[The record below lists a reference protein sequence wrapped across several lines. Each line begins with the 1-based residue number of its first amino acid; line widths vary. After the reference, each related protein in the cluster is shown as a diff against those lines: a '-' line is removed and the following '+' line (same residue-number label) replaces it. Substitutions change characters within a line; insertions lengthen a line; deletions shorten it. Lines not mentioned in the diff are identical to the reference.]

1 MVKSMTGYGCA
12 RGQSGD
18 IGVVI
23 ELRSVNN
30 RYLDCNIRIPRVY
43 TAVEDPM
50 KALVQRYITRGK
62 VDVYVNLDTSQ
73 ADNVTVEVNRTV
85 ADSYMR
91 ALEQLSQIYGIEN
104 DITAVS
110 LSRLQDV
117 LRIEKTEADTDALA
131 RDLCAVLEQ
140 ALRGFDEMRSC
151 EGEKLYADIS
161 SHLDEIERLTNM
173 AEERSPAT
181 VAAYREKLAAKMLE
195 ILESRDIDENRILLE
210 AAIFADRVA
219 VNEEIVRLRSHVSQ
233 LRTMLLQNEPVG
245 RKLDFLI
252 QELNREANTLGSK
265 GNDGEMARI
274 VIDLKAEIEK
284 IREQVQNIE

>member
-12 RGQSGD
+12 RGQSGN
-18 IGVVI
+18 IGIVI

-43 TAVEDPM
+43 TAMEDGM
-50 KALVQRYITRGK
+50 KALVQKYITRGK

-73 ADNVTVEVNRTV
+73 ADDMTVEVNKPV
-85 ADSYMR
+85 ADSYVK
-91 ALEQLSQIYGIEN
+91 ALEQLSEMYKVKN
-104 DITAVS
+104 DVTALA
-110 LSRLQDV
+110 LSRFQDV
-117 LRIEKTEADTDALA
+117 LRIEKKETDTDVLSK
-131 RDLCAVLEQ
+131 DICSVLEE
-140 ALRGFDEMRSC
+140 ALKGFDDMRTV
-151 EGEKLYADIS
+151 EGEKLYRDINGR
-161 SHLDEIERLTNM
+161 LDEIESLTNM
-173 AEERSPAT
+173 AEKRSPIT
-181 VAAYREKLAAKMLE
+181 VAVYREKLAAKMTE
-195 ILESRDIDENRILLE
+195 ILQSRDIDENRILLE

-233 LRTMLLQNEPVG
+233 LRSMLLSCEPVG